1 MKFIILILTIF
12 LFYLNIN
19 AHVTL
24 NNPTSGQSFNLG
36 EQIMI
41 EWTATVDHGPGTW
54 TLEYTNDDGV
64 NWITINSGIPKDI
77 KKYPWSVPYSQTE
90 KGGIRVTQVNNNYG
104 NYSSSALDLIFGTA
118 TSINAESINLY
129 EYKLNDAYPNPFN
142 NSTIISYQL
151 PYQSDVQLIVYDI
164 TGREIDILVSQI
176 KPTGKYE
183 LSWDASGITSG
194 VYIVIM
200 KSQNYYFSKK
210 LILLK

>member
-1 MKFIILILTIF
+1 MKFLILILTIF

-41 EWTATVDHGPGTW
+41 KWTATVDHGPGTW
-54 TLEYTNDDGV
+54 KLEYTNDDGA
-64 NWITINSGIPKDI
+64 NWITIKSGIPKD
-77 KKYPWSVPYSQTE
+77 KTEYPWYVPYSQTE
-90 KGGIRVTQVNNNYG
+90 KGGIRVTQVNNDSGDYT
-104 NYSSSALDLIFGTA
+104 SSALDLIFGTS
-118 TSINAESINLY
+118 TSINDESLNLY

-142 NSTIISYQL
+142 NSTVISYQL
-151 PYQSDVQLIVYDI
+151 PYQSNVKLIIYDLN
-164 TGREIDILVSQI
+164 GREIDILVNQI
-176 KPTGKYE
+176 QPAGMYKF
-183 LSWDASGITSG
+183 SWDAAGRTSGI
-194 VYIVIM
+194 YIAIM